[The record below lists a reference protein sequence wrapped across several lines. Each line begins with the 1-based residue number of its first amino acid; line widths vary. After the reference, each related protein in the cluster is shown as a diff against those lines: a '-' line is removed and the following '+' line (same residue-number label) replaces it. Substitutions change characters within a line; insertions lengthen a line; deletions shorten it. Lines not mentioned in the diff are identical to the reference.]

1 MWHRDEVR
9 SLPMN
14 KSHEDLERDVENLQ
28 KALSTFVIWTAQSA
42 ASPIRVDEAEKILN
56 LIKPKQA
63 AR

>member
-1 MWHRDEVR
+1 
-9 SLPMN
+9 MN